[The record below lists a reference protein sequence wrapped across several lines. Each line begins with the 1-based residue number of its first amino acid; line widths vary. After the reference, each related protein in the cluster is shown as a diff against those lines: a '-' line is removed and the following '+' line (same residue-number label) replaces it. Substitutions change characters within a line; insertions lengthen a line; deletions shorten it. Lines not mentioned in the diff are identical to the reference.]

1 MALILGIE
9 TSTEI
14 CSVALG
20 QNGICIAQ
28 KSLPIP
34 NGHASL
40 LHQLVNQTLLESGY
54 TLQNL
59 QALAISIGPG
69 SYTGLRVGVSAVKGF
84 AYALNIPVIT
94 INTLQSL
101 SAHFLSLHPET
112 NSLLVPMID
121 ARRMEVYTATYNS
134 NFEAIQETS
143 AMVIDE
149 SSFSELLNN
158 HKVTFFGNGSE
169 KCKDILS
176 HPNANFYANIS
187 CNAGGLIPLAQKAF
201 EAGSFA
207 NLAYFEP
214 YYLKDF
220 VGTTPKK
227 LK

>member
-14 CSVALG
+14 CSVAIG

-28 KSLPIP
+28 KSLPVP

-40 LHQLVNQTLLESGY
+40 LHQLVDKTLKESNY
-54 TLQNL
+54 TLKDL
-59 QALAISIGPG
+59 QAIAISMGPG
-69 SYTGLRVGVSAVKGF
+69 SYTGLRVGVSTTKGY

-101 SAHFLSLHPET
+101 SAHYLTLYPET

-121 ARRMEVYTATYNS
+121 ARRMEVYTATYN
-134 NFEAIQETS
+134 NKLETIHETS
-143 AMVIDE
+143 AMVIDTF
-149 SSFSELLNN
+149 SFLELLNKN
-158 HKVTFFGNGSE
+158 KIAFFGNGSE
-169 KCKDILS
+169 KCQDILS
-176 HPNANFYANIS
+176 HPNATFFQNIT
-187 CNAGGLIPLAQKAF
+187 CNAGGLIPLAQIAF
-201 EAGSFA
+201 NNNNFA